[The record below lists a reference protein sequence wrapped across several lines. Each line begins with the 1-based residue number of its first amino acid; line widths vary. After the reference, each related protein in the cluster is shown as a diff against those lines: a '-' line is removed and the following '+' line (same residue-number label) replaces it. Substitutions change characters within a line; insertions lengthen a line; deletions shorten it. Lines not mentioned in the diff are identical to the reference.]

1 MRSFLNKIKE
11 YFIKFK
17 TLHPNIKLFNRWYI
31 GAAILCFL
39 LSFAFILIIFGRYN
53 SINQLRSEF
62 SRLQNLIE
70 TSSVDIAYDN
80 IKFNIWWPMPIVEI
94 KNLKIYSKF
103 QPVREWNIENV
114 SINTAFFDF
123 HTLVINLSAKQSLV
137 VDNKTYQID
146 MPEQNMSISYCVQSG
161 IKEILL
167 GINNLKIKDVAV
179 IEEIKFGAQRMAPQ
193 RVNNSS
199 PLMETHTLINNI
211 KFDTA
216 IDVPLSH
223 TLDNIYINANV
234 IGTMKA
240 EETYLESI
248 YDWLA
253 SGGKVEIEKSSFEW
267 KPLLMVSR
275 GDLYFNEKLE
285 PRLHLSA
292 SSRALIPVMDIFEEK
307 GILERKGVFVTR
319 ILLRNKAFKMS
330 DKDEYD
336 TVLTPID
343 YENGKISV
351 ENIPV
356 ASF

>member
-11 YFIKFK
+11 YIS
-17 TLHPNIKLFNRWYI
+17 KLKGVRLDFPILNRWLV
-31 GAAILCFL
+31 GAATLCFV

-53 SINQLRSEF
+53 ALNQLRSEM
-62 SRLQNLIE
+62 SRLQTSIE
-70 TSSVDIAYDN
+70 NSGVDIAYDK

-94 KNLKIYSKF
+94 ENLKIYSKY
-103 QPVREWNIENV
+103 QPVREWNIENL

-123 HTLVINLSAKQSLV
+123 HTLIVNLSSKQNV
-137 VDNKTYQID
+137 VIDNTTYQIE
-146 MPEQNMSISYCVQSG
+146 MPAQNMSVSYCVQSG

-167 GINNLKIKDVAV
+167 GIDNLKIKGLAE

-193 RVNNSS
+193 RVSNNS
-199 PLMETHTLINNI
+199 PLMETHLLINNV
-211 KFDTA
+211 KFDNA
-216 IDVPLSH
+216 VDVPLAH
-223 TLDNIYINANV
+223 TIDKIYVNANMT
-234 IGTMKA
+234 GTIKA
-240 EETYLESI
+240 EETYLESV

-253 SGGKVEIEKSSFEW
+253 AGGKFEIEKSTFEW

-292 SSRALIPVMDIFEEK
+292 SSRALIPVMDILEER
-307 GILERKGVFVTR
+307 GILDGKGVFVTR

-330 DKDEYD
+330 EKDEYD

-356 ASF
+356 ANF